1 MPPFFLKF
9 LLVWTLLRLWA
20 LLETPME
27 EALGLREEKWPYAST
42 SYSLPTNFLGG
53 SSVKG
58 GEREEE
64 EGKLGFIPGDG
75 IVWTRPCL

>member
-20 LLETPME
+20 LLKTPME
-27 EALGLREEKWPYAST
+27 EALGLREEMWPYAST

-53 SSVKG
+53 RGSSVKG
-58 GEREEE
+58 GE
-64 EGKLGFIPGDG
+64 EGKLGFIPGNG